1 MAEKRCFKCGRTLP
15 LDEFYPH
22 PRMADGHLNKCK
34 SCAKNDAKQRYYTK
48 HDDMMTYDQKRL
60 DDPRR
65 REKQREYGR
74 KKRLVH
80 RAETTASQN
89 RWRERNKHKRHA
101 HAVVNNA
108 LRTGRSPASPV
119 RCAETRSRKVT
130 TTTTASLSTWSGSA
144 RSTTGKDI
152 EGRSLGSSRK
162 SERLRR
168 GGPPCADSS
177 MKLSGK

>member
-108 LRTGRSPASPV
+108 LRTGALARKPCEVCGDPKSQGHHDDYSKPLDVVWLCPKHHGERHRRSQFRQQP
-119 RCAETRSRKVT
+119 ETRE
-130 TTTTASLSTWSGSA
+130 AA
-144 RSTTGKDI
+144 
-152 EGRSLGSSRK
+152 
-162 SERLRR
+162 
-168 GGPPCADSS
+168 
-177 MKLSGK
+177 